1 MIIRMSH
8 VEKRD
13 IKMAKIERLLAIS
26 EVCQMLCRG
35 RASLYR
41 DIRSGKFPQPLRLGG
56 SSRWPLSEV
65 EAHINQLIE
74 ARRAEEHAP

>member
-13 IKMAKIERLLAIS
+13 IKMTNIERLLAIS
-26 EVCQMLCRG
+26 EVCQMLGRG

-41 DIRSGKFPQPLRLGG
+41 DIKSGKFPQPVRLGG

-65 EAHINQLIE
+65 QAHIKKLIE
-74 ARRAEEHAP
+74 ARRGEVHAP